1 MGGYANN
8 PYGVGNRAV
17 RSIDRKRD
25 RERHLMMKTAQKHA
39 EEIATKLV
47 QRLLDAHVI
56 ETNSEGDIRTHFTNL
71 FVKMRDLEEF
81 DINFKI
87 APLRRLAPD
96 PNWMSLFVTQ
106 HIIEDLIDH
115 SKIIDIFG
123 DEQEI
128 YLVVDSILDHIRPE
142 L

>member
-1 MGGYANN
+1 MGNYAHN
-8 PYGVGNRAV
+8 PYGAGNRAV

-25 RERHLMMKTAQKHA
+25 RERQVMMKTAQKQA
-39 EEIATKLV
+39 DELALRLV
-47 QRLLDAHVI
+47 QRLLDSHILEV
-56 ETNSEGDIRTHFTNL
+56 TSEGDIRDHFAAL
-71 FVKMRDLEEF
+71 FVSLRDMDEF

-96 PNWMSLFVTQ
+96 PNWMSLFMTQ

-115 SKIIDIFG
+115 PKIIDVFG

-128 YLVVDSILDHIRPE
+128 YLVVDSILDYIRPE